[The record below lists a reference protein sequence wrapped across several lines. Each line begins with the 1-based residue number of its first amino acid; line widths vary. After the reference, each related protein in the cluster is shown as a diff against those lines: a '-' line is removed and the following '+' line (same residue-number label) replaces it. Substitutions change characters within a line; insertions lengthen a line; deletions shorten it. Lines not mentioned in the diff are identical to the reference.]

1 MNGRCQAELTVFLFF
16 NHFSDYLEGD
26 NFRRSNDFDIHLRSQ
41 LLTRMRG
48 ETTHGAKAGNMRSEK
63 RVTEILR
70 ELRHKGS
77 ISLSELVK
85 ALHTSPASVRRD
97 LAKLEK
103 KGLVRRTPG
112 GATLVEP
119 LLYEPFRYDS
129 LFQNREQ
136 HRAADK
142 RRIGIAAAE
151 LIHENETVG
160 FTAGTT
166 TTHVARSLRN
176 RHNIRVIT
184 NAVNI
189 AMELS
194 NCEGLRTFVTG
205 GFVQWAGSFSL
216 VGHAAVNFLSDI
228 YMDKVF
234 VSACGLDPTRGVT
247 VIESEEALT
256 FRAMIRQAK
265 KIIVVADS
273 SKLGSVTPALVCPIS
288 DIHMLITDTGATDK
302 AVALFAERGIEV
314 RRV

>member
-1 MNGRCQAELTVFLFF
+1 MTGNDRI
-16 NHFSDYLEGD
+16 EG
-26 NFRRSNDFDIHLRSQ
+26 
-41 LLTRMRG
+41 
-48 ETTHGAKAGNMRSEK
+48 
-63 RVTEILR
+63 ILR
-70 ELRHKGS
+70 ELRRKGK
-77 ISLSELVK
+77 ISLEELVK
-85 ALHTSPASVRRD
+85 HLHTSPASIRRD
-97 LAKLEK
+97 LAKLES
-103 KGLVRRTPG
+103 KGLIRRTPG

-129 LFQNREQ
+129 VFQNREQ
-136 HRAADK
+136 HRAAEK
-142 RRIGIAAAE
+142 RRIGLAAAE
-151 LIHENETVG
+151 LIQENETVG

-166 TTHVARSLRN
+166 TTHVARTLRN

-216 VGHAAVNFLSDI
+216 VGHTAINFLNDV

-234 VSACGLDPTRGVT
+234 VSVCGIDVARGIT

-265 KIIVVADS
+265 QTIVVADS
-273 SKLGSVTPALVCPIS
+273 SKLGMVTPALVCPLS
-288 DIHMLITDTGATDK
+288 DIHTLITDTRASNKT
-302 AVALFAERGIEV
+302 VALFTERGIEV

>member
-1 MNGRCQAELTVFLFF
+1 MT
-16 NHFSDYLEGD
+16 
-26 NFRRSNDFDIHLRSQ
+26 
-41 LLTRMRG
+41 
-48 ETTHGAKAGNMRSEK
+48 GNNR
-63 RVTEILR
+63 TDGILR
-70 ELRHKGS
+70 ELRRKGS
-77 ISLSELVK
+77 ISLDELVK
-85 ALHTSPASVRRD
+85 HLRTSPASVRRD
-97 LAKLEK
+97 LAKLEM
-103 KGLVRRTPG
+103 KGLIRRTPG

-129 LFQNREQ
+129 VFQNREQ

-142 RRIGIAAAE
+142 RRIGLAAGE
-151 LIHENETVG
+151 LIEENETVG

-166 TTHVARSLRN
+166 TTHVARTLRN

-216 VGHAAVNFLSDI
+216 VGHGAINFLKDI

-234 VSACGLDPTRGVT
+234 VSVCGIDAARGAT

-256 FRAMIRQAK
+256 FRAMIQQAK
-265 KIIVVADS
+265 KTIVVADS
-273 SKLGSVTPALVCPIS
+273 SKLGAVTPALVCPLS
-288 DIHMLITDTGATDK
+288 DIHVLITDTRASEK
-302 AVALFAERGIEV
+302 SVAIFTERGIEV